1 MVIFL
6 STGMLGELSKELIA
20 GGYPEDTPAA
30 IVYKA
35 TWPEEEVHHCEGR
48 TLKETAEKYGIRK
61 TALIV
66 VGAILNGDYRRSEL
80 YNPAFTTEFRQ
91 GKAE

>member
-1 MVIFL
+1 M
-6 STGMLGELSKELIA
+6 
-20 GGYPEDTPAA
+20 
-30 IVYKA
+30 KA
-35 TWPEEEVHHCEGR
+35 LHEIHKPHR
-48 TLKETAEKYGIRK
+48 SNLKETAEKYGIRK

>member
-1 MVIFL
+1 M
-6 STGMLGELSKELIA
+6 
-20 GGYPEDTPAA
+20 
-30 IVYKA
+30 YKA
-35 TWPEEEVHHCEGR
+35 TWPEEEVHHCEVR